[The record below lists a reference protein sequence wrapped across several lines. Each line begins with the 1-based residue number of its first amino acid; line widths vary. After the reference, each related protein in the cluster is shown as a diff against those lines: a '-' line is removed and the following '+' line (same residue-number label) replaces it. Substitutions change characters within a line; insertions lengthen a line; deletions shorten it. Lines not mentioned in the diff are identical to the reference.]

1 MKTSAHTWYPSKASW
16 AAARAAQARAAIESL
31 PQRPAGDWR
40 GVRARMQAVDRLR
53 QEALRFE
60 RLAVRLSGGAD
71 L

>member
-1 MKTSAHTWYPSKASW
+1 MKTTSRTWSASKASW
-16 AAARAAQARAAIESL
+16 AAAKAAAARAAIESL

-60 RLAVRLSGGAD
+60 RMAARLAGGAEP
-71 L
+71 

>member
-1 MKTSAHTWYPSKASW
+1 MTTTSRAWHPAKAAW
-16 AAARAAQARAAIESL
+16 AAAKAAEARAALESL

-60 RLAVRLSGGAD
+60 RLAARLEGGAEP
-71 L
+71 